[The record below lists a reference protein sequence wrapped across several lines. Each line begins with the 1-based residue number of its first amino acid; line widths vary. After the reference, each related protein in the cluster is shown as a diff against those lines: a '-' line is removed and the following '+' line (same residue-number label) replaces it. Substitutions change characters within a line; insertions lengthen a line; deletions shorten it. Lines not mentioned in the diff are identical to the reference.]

1 MHISVTKL
9 FLWLLHLELAIF
21 GWVWVWVVTKRGGYG
36 VLSTASSLQS
46 CCLNCS
52 LQVGLKEKK
61 ITKDLIF
68 KFFNYLF
75 AHLLI
80 C

>member
-1 MHISVTKL
+1 
-9 FLWLLHLELAIF
+9 
-21 GWVWVWVVTKRGGYG
+21 VWVVTKRGGYG

-80 C
+80 CYFIWLLLVELAVFKPECGVDGY